1 MSFALLALDRSLTIE
16 YEKLRETLEKA
27 SLPASPLV
35 LLLGRSVIHFL
46 EIHARWNT
54 AAGIVLPQAG
64 LYRPPLPFRGYDFP
78 LKNAPEFFLSETI
91 AKYYTNEFY
100 FLTQDS

>member
-35 LLLGRSVIHFL
+35 LLLVRSVIHFL
-46 EIHARWNT
+46 EIHARWKT
-54 AAGIVLPQAG
+54 VTGIVLPTGRLVPA
-64 LYRPPLPFRGYDFP
+64 
-78 LKNAPEFFLSETI
+78 AASV
-91 AKYYTNEFY
+91 
-100 FLTQDS
+100 

>member
-1 MSFALLALDRSLTIE
+1 MAIGEGMSFALLALDRSLTIE
-16 YEKLRETLEKA
+16 YEKLRETLEKV

-54 AAGIVLPQAG
+54 AAGIVLPSGRLVPAT
-64 LYRPPLPFRGYDFP
+64 
-78 LKNAPEFFLSETI
+78 ASV
-91 AKYYTNEFY
+91 
-100 FLTQDS
+100 